1 VTVKGRSSK
10 RLTIVGEALF
20 PTDVHSGFT
29 EGLWVEPE
37 TMAAVG
43 PKNKVEQ
50 DEVVEEAAVV
60 RWRDGIDHDAALAR
74 LQRTVAKNG
83 RSVDPAEVPL
93 ELTNLRRVRSVPTV
107 LVLFLVVL
115 AVSTLAHVLV
125 TSIRRRRGEFAVLRS
140 LGFTRRMTYEV
151 VATQSTAVGL
161 VGLAIG
167 IPLGLA
173 LGRLG
178 WTWVAGKVPLVY
190 ASPITLLIV
199 VLTIPAA
206 LVITNLVAA
215 LPGRRAARLA
225 PASVLRTE

>member
-1 VTVKGRSSK
+1 
-10 RLTIVGEALF
+10 
-20 PTDVHSGFT
+20 
-29 EGLWVEPE
+29 
-37 TMAAVG
+37 M
-43 PKNKVEQ
+43 
-50 DEVVEEAAVV
+50 
-60 RWRDGIDHDAALAR
+60 
-74 LQRTVAKNG
+74 
-83 RSVDPAEVPL
+83 PL

-140 LGFTRRMTYEV
+140 LGFTRRMTYGIV
-151 VATQSTAVGL
+151 SSQSTAVGL
-161 VGLAIG
+161 VGLAVG
-167 IPLGLA
+167 IPLGLT
-173 LGRLG
+173 LGRLA

-206 LVITNLVAA
+206 LVVTNLVAA

-225 PASVLRTE
+225 PAQVLRAE